1 MVAVEVNPVLCFLC
15 WKDFERN
22 YCISGHVPSFL
33 FIFFTLHFFINV
45 SMTNFCDVKTFNT
58 IQLEFFLFFLLTE
71 FLMVI
76 IYWDWPTLTSHRS
89 IMFYRPKFQDK
100 IAIFL
105 TLWYSFMF
113 WYIYLRMIT
122 NSYSHII
129 QLSSLTR
136 WRYRPLVARGAY
148 IFTFDHNKQI
158 NKSNTISGLI
168 SYVVGLG
175 SRPVSRGYRTQP

>member
-1 MVAVEVNPVLCFLC
+1 MFLHFYLFFLLYSFFFYQCFNDQLLWC
-15 WKDFERN
+15 EDIQYKTT
-22 YCISGHVPSFL
+22 G
-33 FIFFTLHFFINV
+33 IFFV
-45 SMTNFCDVKTFNT
+45 
-58 IQLEFFLFFLLTE
+58 FLLTE

-76 IYWDWPTLTSHRS
+76 IYWDWLTLTSHRS

-100 IAIFL
+100 IASFL

-113 WYIYLRMIT
+113 WYIYLRIIT

-175 SRPVSRGYRTQP
+175 SRPVSRGYRTQPLDSTIKNIWRVKLEL

>member
-1 MVAVEVNPVLCFLC
+1 MFLH
-15 WKDFERN
+15 F
-22 YCISGHVPSFL
+22 FL
-33 FIFFTLHFFINV
+33 IFFFTLHFL
-45 SMTNFCDVKTFNT
+45 SMLQWPTSVMWRHSIQYNWNF
-58 IQLEFFLFFLLTE
+58 FFVFLLTE

-100 IAIFL
+100 IASFL

-136 WRYRPLVARGAY
+136 WRYRPLVARGPY